1 MCRIAFSLLVSIAAF
16 VLTAT
21 VSPSIA
27 NDSSAELSAGG
38 LVFTQS
44 TEVSLQSEDL
54 RISPDVV
61 AVHYRFLNETDKPVT
76 LTIAF
81 PLPDIDLSEGENY
94 SIPYNDPKNF
104 LGFKTIV
111 DGKSVSFK
119 ISSDRVVGHQGHKR
133 GTAQHRST
141 IAADRSRS
149 GSFS

>member
-44 TEVSLQSEDL
+44 TEVSLQSEVL

-61 AVHYRFLNETDKPVT
+61 AVHYRFLNETDKPV
-76 LTIAF
+76 
-81 PLPDIDLSEGENY
+81 
-94 SIPYNDPKNF
+94 
-104 LGFKTIV
+104 
-111 DGKSVSFK
+111 
-119 ISSDRVVGHQGHKR
+119 R
-133 GTAQHRST
+133 
-141 IAADRSRS
+141 
-149 GSFS
+149 